1 MNLHRLFI
9 AIRPPQSFIDELL
22 NYQQIALK
30 APIFRWV
37 PPLNLHL
44 TLIFLGAIRE
54 NQLVIIKNTCDSIS
68 QQVSPFLLEFSE
80 FCYGPNSQ
88 NPRLVW
94 LKGTPNKKLSDLV
107 TSLSDSLRSSG
118 IVLKEE
124 FREFQPHITV
134 ARLKSNMIEDATEL
148 PPIQQNTKLQF
159 TATSLSLIESVL
171 KISGAEYHLIDNYN
185 FRDSGK

>member
-1 MNLHRLFI
+1 MSIHRLFI

-107 TSLSDSLRSSG
+107 TSLSDSLRS
-118 IVLKEE
+118 L
-124 FREFQPHITV
+124 
-134 ARLKSNMIEDATEL
+134 EL
-148 PPIQQNTKLQF
+148 
-159 TATSLSLIESVL
+159 S
-171 KISGAEYHLIDNYN
+171 
-185 FRDSGK
+185 